1 MISRMLKQAKYSRK
15 IAQRIAAER
24 DKKLRS
30 E

>member
-1 MISRMLKQAKYSRK
+1 MLKQARYSRK
-15 IAQRIAAER
+15 IAQRVAAER